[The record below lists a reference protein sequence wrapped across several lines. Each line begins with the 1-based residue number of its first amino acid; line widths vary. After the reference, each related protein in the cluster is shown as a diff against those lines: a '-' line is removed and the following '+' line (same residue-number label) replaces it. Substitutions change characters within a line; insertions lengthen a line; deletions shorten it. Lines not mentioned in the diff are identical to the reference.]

1 MTSVDTRVTMYQD
14 NRQTDR
20 QDSQTDKQMEG
31 DGRGFHLHLG
41 HSHGDWNMDRMGKGG
56 KGRRQGYVSPELIN
70 TLEHGFFLASHHI
83 LVLDQGM
90 YGIVLKVIIDYQ

>member
-1 MTSVDTRVTMYQD
+1 
-14 NRQTDR
+14 
-20 QDSQTDKQMEG
+20 
-31 DGRGFHLHLG
+31 
-41 HSHGDWNMDRMGKGG
+41 MDRMGKGG